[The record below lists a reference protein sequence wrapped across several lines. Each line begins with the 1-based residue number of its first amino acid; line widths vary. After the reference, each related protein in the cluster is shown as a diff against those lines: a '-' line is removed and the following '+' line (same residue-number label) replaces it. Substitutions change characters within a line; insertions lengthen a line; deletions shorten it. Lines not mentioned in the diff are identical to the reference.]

1 MMPQEGNG
9 HHIRKGTS
17 RTAMEKSIILEQ
29 LKNEC
34 SQVRKAKS

>member
-9 HHIRKGTS
+9 HHILRRTF

-29 LKNEC
+29 LKSEC
-34 SQVRKAKS
+34 GQVRKAKS